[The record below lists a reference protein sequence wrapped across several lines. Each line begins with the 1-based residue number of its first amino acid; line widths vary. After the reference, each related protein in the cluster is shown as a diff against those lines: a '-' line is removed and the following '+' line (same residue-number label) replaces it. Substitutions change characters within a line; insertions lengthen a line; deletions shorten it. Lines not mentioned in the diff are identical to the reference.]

1 MKVFIRT
8 YWEYF
13 VAAAIVIAEVVFLI
27 SQPAVSPK
35 TYLWAGLISLIVLVG
50 YLCFALFRSRSE
62 LEILKQEVAVV
73 RNNTAVIDN
82 VTDLL
87 GTVLPV
93 WNSHVN
99 SVKSTSEEAVGQLIH
114 SFASMVNE
122 FDLAG
127 FGGVGNVNQSKSS
140 DATISL
146 LQLCKK
152 ELAPVIT
159 SLSKMIDSKDE
170 LLVCIRDMAKSTA
183 DMHSMA
189 NEVRQIAAQTNL
201 VALNA
206 AIEAARV
213 GEAGRGFAVVAEE
226 VRRLSKSSA
235 ETGQNITE
243 RVVQITQV
251 VKQALLAADRAT
263 INDKKVLEISGA
275 VVGDVLSHV
284 ETMGDAATKMREHGN
299 VIRNDVENLLVSL
312 QFQDR
317 ISQVLQVVSA
327 DIQRMQETMNQ
338 IDGGALPDTELWMS
352 ELQSTYTMTDE
363 LRNHGDPN
371 VAEEKESTE
380 ITFF

>member
-1 MKVFIRT
+1 MKVFIRI
-8 YWEYF
+8 YWEYL
-13 VAAAIVIAEVVFLI
+13 VAAAIVIADVVFLI

-35 TYLWAGLISLIVLVG
+35 AYFWAGLIPLVG
-50 YLCFALFRSRSE
+50 LISYLGFALFRSRAE
-62 LEILKQEVAVV
+62 LEILKQEVAIV
-73 RNNTAVIDN
+73 RNDTEVIDK

-87 GTVLPV
+87 GAVLPV

-99 SVKSTSEEAVGQLIH
+99 SVKSTSEDAVGQLIQ

-127 FGGVGNVNQSKSS
+127 FGGVGNVDQSKSS
-140 DATISL
+140 DATITL

-183 DMHSMA
+183 DMHTMA

-213 GEAGRGFAVVAEE
+213 GDAGRGFAVVAEE

-235 ETGQNITE
+235 ETGKNITE
-243 RVVQITQV
+243 RVAQIREV
-251 VKQALLAADRAT
+251 VKQALSAADRAT

-327 DIQRMQETMNQ
+327 DIQRMQETINQ
-338 IDGGALPDTELWMS
+338 ISGGALPDTALWMS

-363 LRNHGDPN
+363 LRSHGDPN
-371 VAEEKESTE
+371 LAIEKDNTE